1 MHFIPRGS
9 LVTRMFCWFKDAG
22 LAAGLLQN
30 HSDRIVFGLTDGKR
44 LGIVCCSEKPLGPVV
59 VCAGQ

>member
-1 MHFIPRGS
+1 
-9 LVTRMFCWFKDAG
+9 MFCWFKDAG

-30 HSDRIVFGLTDGKR
+30 HSDKIVFGLTDGKR
-44 LGIVCCSEKPLGPVV
+44 LGIVCCSEKSLGPVV